1 MTKYIS
7 KVGMYNSW
15 SVPVLYVIENQLQ
28 KISVVN
34 KKCVLTNDF
43 GKFTIIFRLFAQSV
57 WCVCPPF
64 SGSSP

>member
-1 MTKYIS
+1 
-7 KVGMYNSW
+7 MYNSG

-43 GKFTIIFRLFAQSV
+43 
-57 WCVCPPF
+57 
-64 SGSSP
+64 